1 MAGKSKLIVV
11 GQIAGAFG
19 VKGEARVRSFTDDP
33 EACFSYGPLLG
44 AKGEVLMTPLKARP
58 LNEGYGVV
66 TKENRQREEW
76 EALKG
81 QLLHVPRDAM
91 PEADEGEVYVAD
103 LVGLDV
109 VHADGRA
116 LGKVK
121 SVQNFGA
128 GDLIEIQPPGG
139 QAFLLPFT
147 EDVFAE
153 IDPSSGRLTA
163 APDEELLPDSLQRQ
177 RSDGGTN

>member
-1 MAGKSKLIVV
+1 MTGRPKFIVV

-33 EACFSYGPLLG
+33 EACFSYGPLLD
-44 AKGEVLMTPLKARP
+44 AKGEVLMTPVKARP
-58 LNEGYGVV
+58 LNEGFGVA
-66 TKENRQREEW
+66 TREKRQREEW

-81 QLLHVPRDAM
+81 ELLHVPREAM
-91 PEADEGEVYVAD
+91 PAAEEGEVYVAD
-103 LVGLDV
+103 LIGLSV
-109 VHADGRA
+109 VHHDGRV

-128 GDLIEIQPPGG
+128 GELIEIQPASG

-147 EDVFAE
+147 KDVFPE
-153 IDPSSGRLTA
+153 IDPALGALKAS
-163 APDEELLPDSLQRQ
+163 PEEELLPDSLQRHA
-177 RSDGGTN
+177 SDGGTN